1 MARTAAGLPAGQR
14 LTDFISLGV
23 IAKQFPREKID
34 EILRETGRQSQRQRQ
49 LPAHVVV
56 YYVIAMALYMNVSYG
71 EVLRCLVEGLEWLGL
86 DVGKLRQ
93 TGKSAISQAR
103 TRLGSK
109 PIERL
114 YEEVVKPIATKR
126 TRGAWCGQWRLVSID
141 GTTLDV
147 ADTVEN
153 EAAFDRPGASRG
165 ESGYPQLRLV
175 ALVENGTHVLLG
187 AQVGPYRT
195 GEVTLAKQAAGALG
209 AGMLCL
215 ADRGFFGYEFWQQA
229 HQSGADLLWRVKKN
243 MRLPCVQRLADGS
256 YLSEIYPSDKARRHG
271 KDAVRVRVVEY
282 RLEGV
287 EGAEPL
293 YRLLT
298 TVLDPA
304 RGPAQELAALYHDR
318 WAIETA
324 FGELKTHL
332 RGRQIVLRSKTPDLV
347 RQECYGLLLT
357 HFAVR
362 GLMHEAALRAHRD
375 PDDLSLVHAV
385 RVVRRKLSTFVAF
398 PPSTQKAPS

>member
-1 MARTAAGLPAGQR
+1 MTRTAAGLPAGQR

-86 DVGKLRQ
+86 DVGRLRQ

-109 PIERL
+109 PLERL
-114 YEEVVKPIATKR
+114 YEEVVKPIATKQSL
-126 TRGAWCGQWRLVSID
+126 GAWYGRWRLVSID

-147 ADTVEN
+147 ADTAEN
-153 EAAFDRPGASRG
+153 EAAFGRPGASRG

-175 ALVENGTHVLLG
+175 TLVENGTHVLLG
-187 AQVGPYRT
+187 AQVGPCRT
-195 GEVTLAKQAAGALG
+195 GEVTLAKQAAGALA

-215 ADRGFFGYEFWQQA
+215 ADRGFYGYELWQRA
-229 HQSGADLLWRVKKN
+229 HRSGADLLWRVKKN
-243 MRLPCVQRLADGS
+243 MRLPCVRRLADGS
-256 YLSEIYPSDKARRHG
+256 YLSVIYPSEKARRHG
-271 KDAVRVRVVEY
+271 KSAVRVRVVEY
-282 RLEGV
+282 RLEGI

-304 RGPAQELAALYHDR
+304 RAPAQELAALYHDR
-318 WAIETA
+318 WEIETA

-347 RQECYGLLLT
+347 RQECYGLLLA

-375 PDDLSLVHAV
+375 PDELSFVHAV

-398 PPSTQKAPS
+398 PPGTQGAPS